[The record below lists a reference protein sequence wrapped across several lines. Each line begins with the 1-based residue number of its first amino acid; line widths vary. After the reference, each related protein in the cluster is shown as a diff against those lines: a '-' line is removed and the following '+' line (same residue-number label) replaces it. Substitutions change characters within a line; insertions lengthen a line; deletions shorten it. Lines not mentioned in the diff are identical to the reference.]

1 MPAQIVLVEPEIPQ
15 NTGNIARTCVATG
28 VKLHLI
34 EPLGFSLSEK
44 AVRRAGLDYWND
56 VDLKIW
62 PSLDVFMDANKDT
75 RMYMVSTKSSVHY
88 ASVVYPDD
96 CMFIFGKETKG
107 LPEQLLRDRS
117 ADCIRIPMLEEKRS
131 LNLSNAAAIVLYE
144 FLRQKG
150 FPGLQTESSYFS
162 V

>member
-1 MPAQIVLVEPEIPQ
+1 M
-15 NTGNIARTCVATG
+15 
-28 VKLHLI
+28 KLHLI